1 MIRYLRLAEI
11 QRSIDENLAKMRD
24 VLSYYI
30 DGEITSNN
38 FIEKID
44 QLVCERNKLFD
55 EKEAL
60 EAEEV

>member
-1 MIRYLRLAEI
+1 MRNPRLAEI
-11 QRSIDENLAKMRD
+11 QHSIDDNLAKMRD

-30 DGEITSNN
+30 DGEITPSN

-60 EAEEV
+60 EAEEG